1 MSTIKSSSEDL
12 TLNADGT
19 GRDIKFQS
27 NGVEKASISS
37 AGAFTS
43 TTIDATKLTGEKRNY
58 IIDGDFTQWPEGT
71 AATTVADTTYMSA
84 LWRSRESVDG
94 TATSERST
102 DVPTVDASGH
112 QSAYSLLLKC
122 TGTDASIAA
131 ARNDRIEYLVTGSDF
146 AHLHEQQVTISWWCK
161 TSAQNSGHNYNML
174 LWNSAVDRAYT
185 VSFSPTSTWT
195 QFTHTLTLDTSGTWL
210 FTEADIG
217 LSIQFVLASGAN
229 YDDLTEETW
238 GASSA
243 DMWSSSGTA
252 ISNFYDNTSN
262 EFYLSQVGLYLG
274 STAPTFSSESVA
286 TVRDQV
292 DWYVQRYDYNSV
304 ANERCAPAYAE
315 NTTVRGCL
323 TYRNPLRA
331 TPTATISAAGTWTGF
346 HTNGTASGV
355 ATGNGL
361 ANLGKH
367 ACHIYLTGTTGMTH
381 REGCQ
386 VGRDSSDTTWIMLDS
401 RH

>member
-12 TLNADGT
+12 TLNADGSN
-19 GRDIKFQS
+19 DIKFQS

-286 TVRDQV
+286 TVKSQV
-292 DWYVQRYDYNSV
+292 DYYVQRYEY
-304 ANERCAPAYAE
+304 ANEGNEMICSGFQ
-315 NTTVRGCL
+315 NSTTVSHCQL
-323 TYRNPLRA
+323 NYRNYLRTA
-331 TPTATISAAGTWTGF
+331 APTITHAAAAGF
-346 HTNGTASGV
+346 AVSISGGISS
-355 ATGNGL
+355 ATSFTDNNKGRHG
-361 ANLGKH
+361 
-367 ACHIYLTGTTGMTH
+367 CRFSVTH
-381 REGCQ
+381 GVQGAAKDPCNWC
-386 VGRDSSDTTWIMLDS
+386 RDSTDTCWILIDS